1 MALWAQ
7 FQIVAV
13 CVLLSQSSVGR
24 ESSRLSLSLS
34 AGFLFSPLIVGSF
47 LLHGWRFNVY
57 KTKHN
62 FLFHFYDNGWMDVY
76 FSLITSWFYE
86 LLLLLLLETE
96 RESEWGSLLSTQ
108 KKKRGKWHG
117 SFIPLFLSS
126 ARLRVSSLSQH
137 DWPPCFSFP
146 NLFKWLYLSSSSL
159 SIVLFSLPL
168 QFNNTK
174 TFCVGRKYIIFTFRV
189 GGYV

>member
-1 MALWAQ
+1 
-7 FQIVAV
+7 
-13 CVLLSQSSVGR
+13 
-24 ESSRLSLSLS
+24 
-34 AGFLFSPLIVGSF
+34 
-47 LLHGWRFNVY
+47 
-57 KTKHN
+57 
-62 FLFHFYDNGWMDVY
+62 MDVY

-189 GGYV
+189 GGGSMCTCNCQMDAPDVAICRASFSTHKKKRKKKQDSRVVFLFDSLIELDRYQHVTNSQTISPSC